1 MKITK
6 VTVKRINAHS
16 NCTKADYIPAV
27 YAIGEILRKADFL
40 FGESGC
46 YELNTGDDLVQPI
59 ILSDGDREYIS
70 GTVNDDYEKRV
81 LRGIY
86 TLYPKW
92 ISCTFTHGLNGVNL
106 YEVNKLVKAIVEA

>member
-16 NCTKADYIPAV
+16 DCTNADYIPAV
-27 YAIGEILRKADFL
+27 YAIGKILNKAGFL
-40 FGESGC
+40 FGESGN
-46 YELNTGDDLVQPI
+46 YELNTGDDFVEPI
-59 ILSDGDREYIS
+59 ISSDGDREYIS
-70 GTVNDDYEKRV
+70 GTVDGDYEKRM
-81 LRGIY
+81 LRGVY

-106 YEVNKLVKAIVEA
+106 YEVNKLVKAIAEA